1 MMLLRLLK
9 KLWLMM
15 IVNNVLNVNY
25 SEKEEIISEPVD
37 MTIEFLCKGEDFL

>member
-1 MMLLRLLK
+1 
-9 KLWLMM
+9 M

-25 SEKEEIISEPVD
+25 SEKEEIISKPVD